1 MRIVCP
7 QETDHVFDKLAVWGP
22 HEPVWAHLGPHGP
35 MCTHM
40 DPLWAHMGPSGLIW
54 AQYGPTWAR
63 GAPGGPIRAHMGPA
77 RPHAK
82 TPFTFQSFRT
92 RAYMSNTSR
101 TPVRQI
107 NRLLTT
113 QF

>member
-1 MRIVCP
+1 MNQLLVTQSIVCP
-7 QETDHVFDKLAVWGP
+7 QETDHVFDKLAVWDP

-77 RPHAK
+77 WPMIAPVPITKQWREEVRP
-82 TPFTFQSFRT
+82 FLELR
-92 RAYMSNTSR
+92 R
-101 TPVRQI
+101 
-107 NRLLTT
+107 
-113 QF
+113 